1 MFLVQSIRNNMLLVA
16 TINLGLCCPSQGNSL
31 DMDDMDWSGFLSQ
44 SRNLNAPGHNSSI
57 DLNLTPNNENITSHP
72 SGLPFSGISDPY
84 LGIEGY
90 DVNGLLEN
98 PSTSA
103 VQQLAILNVA
113 LFDCAKK
120 LPSVEQADGNEA
132 HRTRKATLFAIDEL
146 FRLTTNVTD
155 ILKSFS
161 VQDCETSTP
170 SSSTDPEWPA
180 DQSQMSLVSCSQQ
193 ASDAGQPVTRGPSRP
208 PHQPF
213 SDVDEGTMLMVVSCH
228 CRLAEIYLSLF
239 QMMQACIEYSLAPR
253 LGNDWVVIL
262 PQLQVGSLAAP
273 SVKVDINTPL
283 SSAKSSM
290 YMVMITMFS
299 SQLWEQLADVMKAG
313 GGAQTDS
320 AACSM
325 STLMGTVWDSMTN
338 KTEGL
343 SRTID
348 ATKHMLQRYSVVS
361 E

>member
-1 MFLVQSIRNNMLLVA
+1 
-16 TINLGLCCPSQGNSL
+16 
-31 DMDDMDWSGFLSQ
+31 MDDMNWSGFLSQ
-44 SRNLNAPGHNSSI
+44 SNMNALEHNSSI
-57 DLNLTPNNENITSHP
+57 DMDLAPINGDISSDA
-72 SGLPFSGISDPY
+72 SGFPLYGTSDPY
-84 LGIEGY
+84 IQIE
-90 DVNGLLEN
+90 DCEVNGGLETF
-98 PSTSA
+98 PASA

-113 LFDCAKK
+113 IYECAKK
-120 LPSVEQADGNEA
+120 VPSVEKPGGNEA
-132 HRTRKATLFAIDEL
+132 DRSRKATLFAIDEL
-146 FRLTTNVTD
+146 FRLTTNFTD

-161 VQDCETSTP
+161 VLECETGTP
-170 SSSTDPEWPA
+170 SSSIDPERPE
-180 DQSQMSLVSCSQQ
+180 DQSETSLVSYNHQVSE
-193 ASDAGQPVTRGPSRP
+193 SGQSVTRGSSRP
-208 PHQPF
+208 PHRPF
-213 SDVDEGTMLMVVSCH
+213 SDVDEGTVLIIVSCH

-253 LGNDWVVIL
+253 LGNDWAVIL

-290 YMVMITMFS
+290 YMIMITMFS

-320 AACSM
+320 AAASR
-325 STLMGTVWDSMTN
+325 STLADTVWDSMTD

-348 ATKHMLQRYSVVS
+348 ATKHMLQRCSMVP

>member
-1 MFLVQSIRNNMLLVA
+1 MSLVKSIRNNMLLAA
-16 TINLGLCCPSQGNSL
+16 TINPGLCCPSQGNSL
-31 DMDDMDWSGFLSQ
+31 DMDDVDWSGVLSQ
-44 SRNLNAPGHNSSI
+44 LNMNTLGHKSSI
-57 DLNLTPNNENITSHP
+57 DLDLTPINGNITSHA
-72 SGLPFSGISDPY
+72 SGFPLPGASDFYLPVGDCDISG
-84 LGIEGY
+84 
-90 DVNGLLEN
+90 GLETF
-98 PSTSA
+98 PASA

-113 LFDCAKK
+113 IYECAKK
-120 LPSVEQADGNEA
+120 LPSIEKPGAHEA
-132 HRTRKATLFAIDEL
+132 PGSRKATLFAIDEL
-146 FRLTTNVTD
+146 FRLTTNFTNIV
-155 ILKSFS
+155 KSFS
-161 VQDCETSTP
+161 VQDCEMSNP
-170 SSSTDPEWPA
+170 SSSIGPEPPE
-180 DQSQMSLVSCSQQ
+180 DRPEMSLVSYSQQ
-193 ASDAGQPVTRGPSRP
+193 VLDAGQPVTRGPSRP

-253 LGNDWVVIL
+253 LGNDWAVIL

-283 SSAKSSM
+283 SPAKSSM
-290 YMVMITMFS
+290 YMGMITMFS

-320 AACSM
+320 AASSM
-325 STLMGTVWDSMTN
+325 STLMGTVWDSMTD

-348 ATKHMLQRYSVVS
+348 ATKHMLQRCSVVP

>member
-1 MFLVQSIRNNMLLVA
+1 MQ
-16 TINLGLCCPSQGNSL
+16 
-31 DMDDMDWSGFLSQ
+31 DMNWSGFFSQ
-44 SRNLNAPGHNSSI
+44 SRNMNALEHNSSM
-57 DLNLTPNNENITSHP
+57 DLDLTPNNENSDASRVP
-72 SGLPFSGISDPY
+72 LPGMSDSY
-84 LGIEGY
+84 LRIEDY
-90 DVNGLLEN
+90 DINGRLET

-120 LPSVEQADGNEA
+120 LPSVEQGGNEA
-132 HRTRKATLFAIDEL
+132 HRSRKATLFAIDEL
-146 FRLTTNVTD
+146 FRLTTNFTD
-155 ILKSFS
+155 ILKIFS
-161 VQDCETSTP
+161 VLEYKTSTP
-170 SSSTDPEWPA
+170 SSSIDPERPE
-180 DQSQMSLVSCSQQ
+180 DRSEISLVSYREQV
-193 ASDAGQPVTRGPSRP
+193 SDADQPVTRGPSKP
-208 PHQPF
+208 PQRPF
-213 SDVDEGTMLMVVSCH
+213 SHVDEGTVLMIVSCH

-253 LGNDWVVIL
+253 LGKDWAVIL

-273 SVKVDINTPL
+273 SLRVDINTPL

-313 GGAQTDS
+313 GGARTDS
-320 AACSM
+320 AAGSR
-325 STLMGTVWDSMTN
+325 STSVDTVWDSMTD
-338 KTEGL
+338 KIEGL

-348 ATKHMLQRYSVVS
+348 ATKHLLQRCSVVP

>member
-1 MFLVQSIRNNMLLVA
+1 MFLVQSIGNNMLFVA
-16 TINLGLCCPSQGNSL
+16 TINSGLCCPSQGNSL

-44 SRNLNAPGHNSSI
+44 SSNLNALGHNSSI
-57 DLNLTPNNENITSHP
+57 DLNPTPNNENITSHL
-72 SGLPFSGISDPY
+72 SGLPFPGISDPC
-84 LGIEGY
+84 LRIERY
-90 DVNGLLEN
+90 DINGPLEK

-120 LPSVEQADGNEA
+120 LPSVEQAGGNEA
-132 HRTRKATLFAIDEL
+132 QHSRKATLFAIDEL
-146 FRLTTNVTD
+146 FRLTTNFTD

-161 VQDCETSTP
+161 VQDCEMST
-170 SSSTDPEWPA
+170 SSSLIDPERPE
-180 DQSQMSLVSCSQQ
+180 DQSEMTLVSCSQQ
-193 ASDAGQPVTRGPSRP
+193 VLDASRSVTRGPSRP
-208 PHQPF
+208 PHRAF
-213 SDVDEGTMLMVVSCH
+213 SDVDEGTVLMVVSCH

-253 LGNDWVVIL
+253 LGEDWAVIL
-262 PQLQVGSLAAP
+262 PELQVGSLAAP
-273 SVKVDINTPL
+273 SLRVDINTPL
-283 SSAKSSM
+283 SLAKSSM

-320 AACSM
+320 AACSR
-325 STLMGTVWDSMTN
+325 STLVDTVWVSMTD

-348 ATKHMLQRYSVVS
+348 ATKHMLQRCSVVP